1 MFRTPPY
8 RTLPIVLLIAM
19 LFLSGC
25 APLFQPV
32 RVSGTAPTPVISF
45 EEGGVDNPD
54 VFVDPTAFRAALLQA
69 LNTHDTEK
77 LQIWMT
83 EPFLTGTWRADLS
96 DTSPADAIN
105 SLYADQLG
113 EENHLA
119 LVTDADLKALLG
131 DKNPLS
137 IPSSEAG
144 VMDAFLV
151 SGWGKDGRDEAILFV
166 VRQADNSLKWHGWM
180 QIQGGFSGE
189 RLGGIQ
195 PYNNDALGFG
205 LYLPKGYQISEP
217 TANYVNITAPQEYG
231 GHPGGAYL
239 FVELAYGRTAEQI
252 VEAVKAEQGPGFNI
266 SVSTV
271 LDIDGTQALVV
282 IGIPG
287 QDLNR
292 QLFMVHN
299 DLLYH
304 IIFMPDDPRAT
315 NAYRQMQDIYT
326 TLINTFR
333 FTK

>member
-19 LFLSGC
+19 LVLSGC

-32 RVSGTAPTPVISF
+32 RVSGTAPAPVISF

-54 VFVDPTAFRAALLQA
+54 VFVDPAAFQAALLQA
-69 LNTHDTEK
+69 LNAHDTEK
-77 LQIWMT
+77 LQMWMT
-83 EPFLTGTWRADLS
+83 EPFLTGTWRADPS
-96 DTSPADAIN
+96 DTSPADALK
-105 SLYADQLG
+105 SLYPG
-113 EENHLA
+113 EPGAENHLA

-131 DKNPLS
+131 DKDPLS
-137 IPSSEAG
+137 IPSSEADII
-144 VMDAFLV
+144 DAFLV

-166 VRQADNSLKWHGWM
+166 ARQADNSLKWRGWM
-180 QIQGGFSGE
+180 QIQGGLSGE

-195 PYNNDALGFG
+195 PYNNDRLGFG
-205 LYLPKGYQISEP
+205 LYLPKGYQVSEP
-217 TANYVNITAPQEYG
+217 TENYVAIIGPQVP

-239 FVELAYGRTAEQI
+239 FVELANGRTAEQV

-266 SVSTV
+266 YIGTV
-271 LDIDGTQALVV
+271 MDIDGTQALVV
-282 IGIPG
+282 NGLPG
-287 QDLNR
+287 QDPNL

-304 IIFMPDDPRAT
+304 IMFMPDDLQAGE
-315 NAYRQMQDIYT
+315 AYRQMQNIYT
-326 TLINTFR
+326 TLVNTFH